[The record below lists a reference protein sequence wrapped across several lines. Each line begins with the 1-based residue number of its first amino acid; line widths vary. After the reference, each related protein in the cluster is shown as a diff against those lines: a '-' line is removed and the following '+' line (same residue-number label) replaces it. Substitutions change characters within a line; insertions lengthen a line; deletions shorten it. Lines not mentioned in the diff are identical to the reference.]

1 MASCRKWRILRVF
14 KNVQALPN
22 FRHVASGCS
31 STHVA
36 SFRNIDPTVF
46 ALGETVS
53 VVHRQKIASHLL
65 HVATPLHGLQNH
77 WGSLAPTKERPLS
90 ENQMCCVL

>member
-1 MASCRKWRILRVF
+1 MASCRKMRIWASF

-22 FRHVASGCS
+22 FRYVALGCS

-53 VVHRQKIASHLL
+53 SCTVKKSTHTLL
-65 HVATPLHGLQNH
+65 HVATPLHGPQNH

>member
-1 MASCRKWRILRVF
+1 MDDGEKWRILQVF
-14 KNVQALPN
+14 AAVQAPPN
-22 FRHVASGCS
+22 FRHVASWCS

-36 SFRNIDPTVF
+36 SFRNIIHTVF

-53 VVHRQKIASHLL
+53 VVHRQKTRRTLL
-65 HVATPLHGLQNH
+65 NVATPLHGPQNH